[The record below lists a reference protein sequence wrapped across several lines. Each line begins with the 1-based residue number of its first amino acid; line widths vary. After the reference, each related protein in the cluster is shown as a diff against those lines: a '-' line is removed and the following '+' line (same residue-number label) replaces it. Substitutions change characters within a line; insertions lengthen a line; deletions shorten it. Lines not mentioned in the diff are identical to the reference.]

1 MKRSEIGNR
10 YLSIDGQIAVLLY
23 PMLRTVSLVTV
34 QNWLFQGGVYKRFLP
49 PQVHI
54 ISKIG
59 MSDFPRSD
67 RLYSTFGGI

>member
-1 MKRSEIGNR
+1 VYAGFLFKREIWSRDSYHASEKTQR
-10 YLSIDGQIAVLLY
+10 KAKMLY
-23 PMLRTVSLVTV
+23 R
-34 QNWLFQGGVYKRFLP
+34 RFLP

-67 RLYSTFGGI
+67 KLYSTFGGI